1 MWKSLVLSP
10 QHIDAFIQ
18 FLQREK
24 GYSPQTL
31 RAYRSDIAQFAAFL
45 ASRGLYGEVAPS
57 GREIDAH
64 VLRSYLAAITRNAS
78 RSTVGRKLSAVR
90 SLFRFL
96 ERRGLIESNPA
107 AALASP
113 KQERHIPRYLPVD
126 EAFSLVESAK
136 NKDLKALR
144 DRAIMEVLYSCG
156 LRVSELTAMDTTS
169 VDADQGLVRVTG
181 KGSKERVVPVG
192 GHALSALKDYLE
204 ASEPLRRKLKEGSA
218 LFLNERG
225 GRLSSRSV
233 ARMIKRQASQSGLTR
248 DISPHA
254 LRHSFATH
262 LLDGGADLRAVQEL
276 LGHSSLST
284 TQRYTHVTLDKL
296 MEVYDKAHPRSRKS

>member
-1 MWKSLVLSP
+1 MWKSLVLLP

-45 ASRGLYGEVAPS
+45 ASRGLYGEAATS

-64 VLRSYLAAITRNAS
+64 VMRSYLAAITRKAS

-96 ERRGLIESNPA
+96 ERRGLIDSNPA
-107 AALASP
+107 AALANP
-113 KQERHIPRYLPVD
+113 KQERHLPRYLPVD

-136 NKDLKALR
+136 DKDLKTLR
-144 DRAIMEVLYSCG
+144 DRAILELLYSCG
-156 LRVSELTAMDTTS
+156 LRVSELTAMDMRSLDTEE
-169 VDADQGLVRVTG
+169 GLVRVKG

-192 GHALSALKDYLE
+192 AHAISALRDYLE
-204 ASEPLRRKLKEGSA
+204 ASGPLRRKAKEGSA
-218 LFLNERG
+218 LFLNGRG

-233 ARMIKRQASQSGLTR
+233 ARMIKRQASLAGLTR

-276 LGHSSLST
+276 LGHSNLST
-284 TQRYTHVTLDKL
+284 TQRYTHVTLDRL
-296 MEVYDKAHPRSRKS
+296 MEVYDKAHPRSRNK